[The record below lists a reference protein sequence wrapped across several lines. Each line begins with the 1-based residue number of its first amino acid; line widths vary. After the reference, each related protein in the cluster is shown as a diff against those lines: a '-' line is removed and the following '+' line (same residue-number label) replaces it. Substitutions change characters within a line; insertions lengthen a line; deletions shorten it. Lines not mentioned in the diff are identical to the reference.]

1 MKTLTPREL
10 RLLLAAAG
18 LALLAALLPPQ
29 AQPDYYIHFAD
40 ARAWLGIPYAFDVL
54 SNLPF
59 ALAGAMGLRVLV
71 RVPASA
77 LAGAQRQLA
86 ALFFA
91 GLLLTAPASAWFH
104 WQPGDTG
111 LAVDRLGMTL
121 AFAGVLGLG
130 VAGHVS
136 ARAGRLL
143 AGAVLLGGP
152 LSVWVWAQ
160 SGNLLPW
167 ALLQGG
173 AMLLLVVLALL
184 RPQPGALAVRW
195 GAVILIYAVAKALEL
210 ADHAIYAATD
220 QLLSGHSL
228 KHLVAALAAWPVIHA
243 LRPLGQNAKQQ

>member
-1 MKTLTPREL
+1 MNAPTPREL
-10 RLLLAAAG
+10 RLLLAAAA
-18 LALLAALLPPQ
+18 LALLAVLLPPQ
-29 AQPDYYIHFAD
+29 AQPDYYTHFAD
-40 ARAWLGIPYAFDVL
+40 ARAWLGVPYAFDVL

-59 ALAGAMGLRVLV
+59 ALAGALGLRALA
-71 RVPASA
+71 RAP

-104 WQPGDTG
+104 WQPGDAG
-111 LAVDRLGMTL
+111 LVVDRLGMTL
-121 AFAGVLGLG
+121 AFAGALGLG

-152 LSVWVWAQ
+152 LSVWVWAH

-173 AMLLLVVLALL
+173 GMLLLVVLALL
-184 RPQPGALAVRW
+184 RPLPGALAVRW

-210 ADHAIYAATD
+210 ADHPIYEATG
-220 QLLSGHSL
+220 QLFSGHSL
-228 KHLVAALAAWPVIHA
+228 KHLVAACAAWPVISA
-243 LRPLGQNAKQQ
+243 LRALGQNARA